1 MSNLYQYSK
10 AVIGVNA
17 QATQVVHNG
26 DSVLDAVGWPK
37 SE

>member
-1 MSNLYQYSK
+1 MDNMYQNSK
-10 AVIGVNA
+10 AVIEVTS

-26 DSVLDAVGWPK
+26 DYVLDAVGWPK